1 MRKSKKIRR
10 FQRILNGSEPGQRDL
25 EQKSSADNQEE
36 AYLKARLQG
45 RLRRLLCERCE
56 KSQPSQSDNRKCGCC
71 SQRVQER
78 EPYECTASKETTIER
93 KIK

>member
-10 FQRILNGSEPGQRDL
+10 FQQSLNGSEPGQRDL
-25 EQKSSADNQEE
+25 EQKSSDDNQDE

-78 EPYECTASKETTIER
+78 ESYKSTMSEETAIE
-93 KIK
+93 

>member
-1 MRKSKKIRR
+1 MPFALQKSEKCISRKIINAKAPVRLLK
-10 FQRILNGSEPGQRDL
+10 L

-56 KSQPSQSDNRKCGCC
+56 KSQPSQSDNRKRGCC

-78 EPYECTASKETTIER
+78 ESYKSTMSEETAIE
-93 KIK
+93 